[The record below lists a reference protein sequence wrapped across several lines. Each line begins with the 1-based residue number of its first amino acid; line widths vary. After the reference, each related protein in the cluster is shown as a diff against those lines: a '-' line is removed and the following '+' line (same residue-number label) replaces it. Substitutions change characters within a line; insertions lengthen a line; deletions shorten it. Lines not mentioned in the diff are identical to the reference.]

1 MFMTLVMCIFYL
13 RVWHQNNNFKNMNKY
28 KVLGIVNILIGL
40 FQIFS
45 SWVFS
50 SFVISKIN
58 SMYQDFGMQN
68 NSGVLAYVFFTILF
82 VAGVVSILIG
92 LLQLTKPKDK
102 DKDKYFR
109 IGTINAIV
117 AALLLFI
124 LTPIGVITIITP
136 IYSMTSQF

>member
-1 MFMTLVMCIFYL
+1 
-13 RVWHQNNNFKNMNKY
+13 MNKY

-102 DKDKYFR
+102 DKYFR

-117 AALLLFI
+117 AAVLLFI